1 MESLGLSGPNLTYVN
16 LTELNSTLKSVTIIN
31 TNLISVDMGNV
42 TYNLLT
48 HFTARENNENNY
60 AIQGRALPFDNNDVV
75 PLGFRATEAGGFTI
89 SLTDFDGLFTENQDI
104 YLKDNFTQTEQN
116 LKDGNYIFVS
126 EQGIFNNRFEVVY
139 KSSDALNTTVLNLD
153 NNWIVYKQNN
163 VFHIH
168 SIDFDMKAVEVYD
181 ILGRQVYIS
190 KTEGTNH
197 TLPNLGANQVLIV
210 KVITTEGVV
219 LSKKV
224 GN

>member
-1 MESLGLSGPNLTYVN
+1 M
-16 LTELNSTLKSVTIIN
+16 
-31 TNLISVDMGNV
+31 
-42 TYNLLT
+42 
-48 HFTARENNENNY
+48 
-60 AIQGRALPFDNNDVV
+60 
-75 PLGFRATEAGGFTI
+75 
-89 SLTDFDGLFTENQDI
+89 
-104 YLKDNFTQTEQN
+104 
-116 LKDGNYIFVS
+116 
-126 EQGIFNNRFEVVY
+126 
-139 KSSDALNTTVLNLD
+139 
-153 NNWIVYKQNN
+153 
-163 VFHIH
+163 FHIH

>member
-153 NNWIVYKQNN
+153 NNWIV
-163 VFHIH
+163 
-168 SIDFDMKAVEVYD
+168 
-181 ILGRQVYIS
+181 
-190 KTEGTNH
+190 
-197 TLPNLGANQVLIV
+197 
-210 KVITTEGVV
+210 
-219 LSKKV
+219 
-224 GN
+224 